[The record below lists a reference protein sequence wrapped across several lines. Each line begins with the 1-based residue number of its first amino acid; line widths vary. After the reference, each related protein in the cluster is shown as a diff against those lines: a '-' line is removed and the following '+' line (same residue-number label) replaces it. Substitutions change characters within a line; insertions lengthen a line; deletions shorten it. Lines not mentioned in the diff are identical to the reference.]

1 MQKYGIIATARI
13 FKHLIRDNFTNN
25 VHTIINYY
33 NDEPAYITVKNNS
46 DSIDIDLNRNNNV
59 SRAKGLFANGE
70 SEVIER
76 NIYGFYFTKDISFN
90 NIKEFVI
97 TFTDNTSIKFD
108 VNNLDNL
115 DYMYKELKKY
125 IDSDYTIKPGPS
137 SLEKAAE
144 LLSDDEFDDI

>member
-13 FKHLIRDNFTNN
+13 FKNLVRDDYTTS

-33 NDEPAYITVKNNS
+33 DDEPAYITVKDRENS
-46 DSIDIDLNRNNNV
+46 VDINLNRNNNV
-59 SRAKGLFANGE
+59 CKAKGLFANGE
-70 SEVIER
+70 SEVIQR
-76 NIYGFYFTKDISFN
+76 HTYGFCFSKDELFN
-90 NIKEFVI
+90 NSKEFVI

-108 VNNLDNL
+108 LKNL

-125 IDSDYTIKPGPS
+125 VDSDYTIKPGPS